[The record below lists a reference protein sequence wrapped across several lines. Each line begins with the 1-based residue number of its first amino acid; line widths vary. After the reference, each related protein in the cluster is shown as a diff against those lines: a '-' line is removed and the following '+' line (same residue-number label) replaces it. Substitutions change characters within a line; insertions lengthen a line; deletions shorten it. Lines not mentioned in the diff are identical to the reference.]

1 MHLVSQNINNKT
13 FFLIFFMI
21 MVKVL
26 KIKLI
31 GKIIAKIEICFLETQ
46 IKLQKKHRLPLV

>member
-21 MVKVL
+21 S
-26 KIKLI
+26 IKLIQI
-31 GKIIAKIEICFLETQ
+31 GKIIAKIEICFLEIQ
-46 IKLQKKHRLPLV
+46 IKL